1 MARGIIPENRPV
13 FDTKDVG
20 ATALDGEEFK
30 FLRKYTKDQKAYLD
44 ELTLKEARELNRH
57 LDRELELIDNKKRAI
72 LAAKHTIEENF
83 RGN

>member
-1 MARGIIPENRPV
+1 MARGIILENRPV

-20 ATALDGEEFK
+20 ATALDGEELK
-30 FLRKYTKDQKAYLD
+30 FLSKYAKDQKAYLD
-44 ELTLKEARELNRH
+44 ELTLKEARELNHH

-72 LAAKHTIEENF
+72 LAAKYTIKENF